1 MTTMTDN
8 KAKKTLAGLMIASA
22 CVLAFLVGT
31 RTFGFDGRH
40 KREPGPSEQK
50 LRELS
55 RAPALHDEMR
65 VRTLGRA
72 AVPPSSGRRYATDRV
87 LVRFRPGIAVQNIR
101 PILRAYGSTS
111 LASVPQ
117 IGLHIIAVPEGVS
130 VTDFLSALQRNPDI
144 ESARPDPIIRIT
156 VRPGD
161 KYFESQYALSN
172 TGQVLDDLPDRPQC
186 TAGADIT
193 ATGAWDQA
201 KGDAGVIIAVL
212 DTGLDMDHPDIEN
225 KLASRGK
232 DFINNDDDATDDHWH
247 GTHVAGIAAADTNNS
262 LGIAGVAWNCKV
274 LPGKIIAANGEGD
287 YGALIRA
294 LYWAT
299 DQGAQVINLSLG
311 GEERDEDL
319 LKALKYAYDKNVVV
333 VAAAGNESGPVLY
346 PAAYD
351 DYCLAV
357 AATDYNDKQ
366 VPWSNFGPEV
376 DVAAPGVDILSLYP
390 TWDTP
395 SGFAPYAYANGT
407 SMATPHVAGFAALIK
422 SLKPWLT
429 VSQVMNV
436 IRYSS
441 DDVNSDKFPGKD
453 DHLGYGRIN
462 MERALVPYELNSSK

>member
-1 MTTMTDN
+1 MTDN
-8 KAKKTLAGLMIASA
+8 KAKKILAGLTIASA
-22 CVLAFLVGT
+22 CVLTLLIGT
-31 RTFGFDGRH
+31 RTFGNDDHGLG
-40 KREPGPSEQK
+40 KREIGSPAPS
-50 LRELS
+50 LREFG
-55 RAPALHDEMR
+55 RAPARHDEPR
-65 VRTLGRA
+65 VRTLERA

-101 PILRAYGSTS
+101 HILRAYGSTS
-111 LASVPQ
+111 LAFVPQ
-117 IGLHIIAVPEGVS
+117 IGLHIIVVPEGVS

-186 TAGADIT
+186 TAGADIN
-193 ATGAWDQA
+193 ATGAWDQT

-212 DTGLDMDHPDIEN
+212 DTGVDMRHPDIEN
-225 KLASRGK
+225 KIASRGK

-247 GTHVAGIAAADTNNS
+247 GTHVAGIAAAETDNE
-262 LGIAGVAWNCKV
+262 LGIAGVAWNCTV

-287 YGALIRA
+287 YGSLIQA

-311 GEERDEDL
+311 GEERDESL
-319 LKALKYAYDKNVVV
+319 LAAVKYAYDKNVVV
-333 VAAAGNESGPVLY
+333 VAAAGNEGGPVLY

-366 VPWSNFGPEV
+366 ASWSNFGLEV

-395 SGFAPYAYANGT
+395 SGFAPYAYASGT
-407 SMATPHVAGFAALIK
+407 SMATPHVAGMAALIK

-429 VSQVMNV
+429 AGEVMNI
-436 IRYSS
+436 IRYSA
-441 DDVNSDKFPGKD
+441 DDVNSATFQGKD
-453 DHLGYGRIN
+453 DHIGYGRIN
-462 MERALVPYELNSSK
+462 MERALVPYKLNSSK

>member
-1 MTTMTDN
+1 MTQN
-8 KAKKTLAGLMIASA
+8 SVKKTLMVLTIASA
-22 CVLAFLVGT
+22 CVLTLLIGT
-31 RTFGFDGRH
+31 RTFGNDDHGLG
-40 KREPGPSEQK
+40 KREIGSPAPS
-50 LRELS
+50 LREFGL
-55 RAPALHDEMR
+55 APARHDEPR

-101 PILRAYGSTS
+101 PILRAYGSKS

-117 IGLHIIAVPEGVS
+117 IGLHIIEVPEGVS

-172 TGQVLDDLPDRPQC
+172 TGQALDDLPDRPQC
-186 TAGADIT
+186 TAGADIS
-193 ATGAWDQA
+193 ATGAWDQT
-201 KGDAGVIIAVL
+201 KGDAGVIIPVL
-212 DTGLDMDHPDIEN
+212 DTGVDMRHPDIEN
-225 KLASRGK
+225 KITSRGK
-232 DFINNDDDATDDHWH
+232 DFINNDNDATDDHRH
-247 GTHVAGIAAADTNNS
+247 GTHVAGIAAAETDNEM
-262 LGIAGVAWNCKV
+262 GIAGVAWNCTV

-287 YGALIRA
+287 YGSLIQA

-311 GEERDEDL
+311 GEERDESL
-319 LKALKYAYDKNVVV
+319 LAAVKYAYDKNVVV
-333 VAAAGNESGPVLY
+333 VAAAGNEGGPVLY

-351 DYCLAV
+351 DYGLAV

-366 VPWSNFGPEV
+366 ASWSNFGLEV

-390 TWDTP
+390 TWDIP
-395 SGFAPYAYANGT
+395 SGFAPYAYASGT
-407 SMATPHVAGFAALIK
+407 SMATPHVAGMAALIK

-429 VSQVMNV
+429 AGEVMNI
-436 IRYSS
+436 IRYSA
-441 DDVNSDKFPGKD
+441 DDVNSATFQGKD
-453 DHLGYGRIN
+453 DQIGYGRIN
-462 MERALVPYELNSSK
+462 MERALVLYELDSSE